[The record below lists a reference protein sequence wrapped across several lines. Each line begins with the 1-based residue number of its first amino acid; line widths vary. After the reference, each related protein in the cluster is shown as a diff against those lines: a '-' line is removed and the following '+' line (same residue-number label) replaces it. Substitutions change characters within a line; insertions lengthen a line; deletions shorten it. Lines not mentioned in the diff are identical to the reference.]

1 MSSWS
6 RPEGRESPEGRQG
19 REGRKRREGRAGRE
33 PAGSSRAQAEPIA
46 ALVAVL
52 AIAIGLGLYAGVA
65 ADHRI
70 EEDGTDAEATMQRVS
85 AALLTDGV
93 LDDPGDRSLDP
104 ERFERSGERVEIEL
118 RWNGNRRTFGSPA
131 PPDADEAWRPV
142 TVRTD
147 ADRQVPGRL
156 VVRVWDA

>member
-6 RPEGRESPEGRQG
+6 RREE
-19 REGRKRREGRAGRE
+19 REGRTTRVT
-33 PAGSSRAQAEPIA
+33 AGSSRAQTEPIA

-85 AALLTDGV
+85 AAVIEDGV
-93 LDDPGDRSLDP
+93 FGDPGDRSLDS
-104 ERFERSGERVEIEL
+104 ERFARPGEAVRIEI
-118 RWNGNRRTFGSPA
+118 RWEGNRWSIGRRA
-131 PPDADEAWRPV
+131 PPGADAAWRPV
-142 TVRTD
+142 TVQT

-156 VVRVWDA
+156 VVRVWET